1 MWKMAFALSAH
12 HVANSATFLLLVAAI
27 PLVPAVHAQA
37 STSSVGCGKANVSMA
52 NPTYLSAGSVIL
64 AVELPSGWLREE
76 KKSNPFFLLRVG
88 DRYESAP
95 TLMYINVQRLDSS
108 FEQAVKNDER
118 DFRQSDPS
126 AQILDEPAPA
136 VLEAGCPVN
145 TQRFV
150 YQHEQK
156 TYIDQV
162 TKIGIDGLLLNVVL
176 SSDSEAEITRYQKDY
191 MFLLQ
196 HLALVASAH

>member
-1 MWKMAFALSAH
+1 KMAFALSAH
-12 HVANSATFLLLVAAI
+12 HLANSATLLLLVAA
-27 PLVPAVHAQA
+27 VPVVPAQA
-37 STSSVGCGKANVSMA
+37 STSSVGCGKTNVSMA
-52 NPTYLSAGSVIL
+52 NPTYLSSGSVIL
-64 AVELPSGWLREE
+64 TAELPSGWLREE

-88 DRYESAP
+88 DRYESAR

-108 FEQAVKNDER
+108 FEQAVKNDEQ
-118 DFRQSDPS
+118 DFRRSDPS

-145 TQRFV
+145 TRRFV

-162 TKIGIDGLLLNVVL
+162 
-176 SSDSEAEITRYQKDY
+176 
-191 MFLLQ
+191 
-196 HLALVASAH
+196 